1 MAVRWLQ
8 PLGTAHTSSLASSL
22 YLQVERA
29 AAGGKRGVEAED
41 IRQPHNAL
49 AVRLRQRDPG
59 FSTGEPKLQAGWMHA
74 KQCAKS
80 FSCCS

>member
-1 MAVRWLQ
+1 MTSAVL
-8 PLGTAHTSSLASSL
+8 SK
-22 YLQVERA
+22 QVERA

-59 FSTGEPKLQAGWMHA
+59 FSTGALHTGALHICSTHACLAHVLCLTRGCPAHAMHML
-74 KQCAKS
+74 
-80 FSCCS
+80 